1 MTTAS
6 RINRFTTERVKE
18 VRQAQN
24 LTQKQL
30 AERIHRM
37 PSMISMV
44 EGGKRGL
51 SYEDAEKIAEVCNC
65 RVEYLLGLDQYKTQ
79 DDHFHAFENAFYSV
93 DGIGLDALIAYV
105 SVRTG
110 ISFALNDGEYW
121 LSYYHSDYHVS
132 GEEMSALKQEIIDF
146 AAFKLNQLAAR
157 KMDEAYLDFIKSD
170 RPGKGELT

>member
-6 RINRFTTERVKE
+6 KINRFTPERVKE

-24 LTQKQL
+24 LTQAQL
-30 AERIHRM
+30 AKKINRVA
-37 PSMISMV
+37 SMISMV

-51 SYEDAEKIAEVCNC
+51 SYDDAVEIGKVCNC
-65 RVEYLLGLDQYKTQ
+65 RAEYLLGIDQYKTQ
-79 DDHFHAFENAFYSV
+79 DDHFHAFQNALYSV
-93 DGIGLDALIAYV
+93 DGVGLDALIAYV

-110 ISFALNDGEYW
+110 ISFASNDCEYW
-121 LSYYHSDYHVS
+121 LSYNHSDYHVS
-132 GEEMSALKQEIIDF
+132 GEEMNTLKQEIIDF